1 MSLIDGTG
9 LDHNDGRNNSS
20 SLDDGA
26 GLSVEHQASLLDPNM
41 DTLGIVRTVDTFTD
55 TNYQHRP
62 GSWAVRVRPEG
73 VPTHQIWNY
82 PQIGS
87 ADTVEEGLDLLHR
100 HITRDPKP

>member
-1 MSLIDGTG
+1 MSLNDGTG
-9 LDHNDGRNNSS
+9 LDHNNSS

-55 TNYQHRP
+55 TNYQLRP

-82 PQIGS
+82 PQIRS
-87 ADTVEEGLDLLHR
+87 ADTVEEGLD
-100 HITRDPKP
+100 